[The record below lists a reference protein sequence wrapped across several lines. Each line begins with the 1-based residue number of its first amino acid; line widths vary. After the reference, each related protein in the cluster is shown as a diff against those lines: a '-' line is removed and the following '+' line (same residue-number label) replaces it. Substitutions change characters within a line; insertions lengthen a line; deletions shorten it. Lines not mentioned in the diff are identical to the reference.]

1 MPSLT
6 ERDLIHLATCDARW
20 QMLLPKVA
28 EKTWLMVIGGHRNEE
43 KQNEAFRDGY
53 TQVQWPNSK
62 HNQEPSLAIDL
73 CPLPVNWQNTRH
85 FFELAAYVWAESLK
99 KDVPVIWG
107 GSFSFGDYG
116 HFELVKEG

>member
-1 MPSLT
+1 MSTLT
-6 ERDLIHLATCDARW
+6 ERDIIRLATCDMRL
-20 QMLLPKVA
+20 QMLVTKVS
-28 EKTWLMVIGGHRNEE
+28 KQTPLMVVCGHRNEE
-43 KQNEAFRDGY
+43 KQNEAFGNGY
-53 TQVQWPNSK
+53 TQVRWPNSK

-99 KDVPVIWG
+99 NDMPVVWG

-116 HFELVKEG
+116 HFELR